1 MTNDNVLALLENIVS
16 KYFKD
21 YNPSFFVLDFIKNL
35 NFMNDEKLLCICND
49 FLSSNFDYNDLMS
62 IKIRNRVL
70 SELEI
75 FQRKI
80 ILESKPRDIQV
91 VLTNKCNL
99 RCKMCVNDRIKW
111 ELPKE
116 TLESIK
122 NNMKYMER
130 ILWQGGEAFL
140 YTNFLDLLIL
150 AHENCVVQS
159 IMTNGLL
166 IDEKAA
172 DVITK
177 TNTDIVISIDSVTP
191 SIYESIRS
199 GAKFEQL
206 INSLEL
212 LSKYR
217 AINNS
222 KTSLDMATI
231 IMHSTCRDL
240 FNFIDFAEKYQFRS
254 ICLNQIGIN
263 DKDQEESLTDDDL
276 EFLISNKSKLIDR
289 IKNSPVRFEMNLPCL
304 YVKKQTQGNKEN
316 KNEQQIKTKEDI
328 KVEKKGNINIEQK
341 QKLYCQRPWNSI
353 YVEYKGFFM
362 PTCKCYGGFMEQI
375 DNKTIEDIWNSKV
388 FTEYRK
394 QLIENNFIN
403 VCSNICNNTK
413 NNDWKYK

>member
-1 MTNDNVLALLENIVS
+1 MVNNNIFVFLENIVS

-49 FLSSNFDYNDLMS
+49 FLSSKFDYNDIMS
-62 IKIRNRVL
+62 IKIRNRIL
-70 SELEI
+70 NELEI
-75 FQRKI
+75 FQRKP

-140 YTNFLDLLIL
+140 YPNFLELLIL

-166 IDEKAA
+166 IDEKTA

-177 TNTDIVISIDSVTP
+177 TNTDIVISVDSVTP
-191 SIYESIRS
+191 SVYENIRS

-217 AINNS
+217 VINNS

-231 IMHSTCRDL
+231 IMHSSCRDL
-240 FNFIDFAEKYQFRS
+240 FNFIDFAE
-254 ICLNQIGIN
+254 
-263 DKDQEESLTDDDL
+263 
-276 EFLISNKSKLIDR
+276 
-289 IKNSPVRFEMNLPCL
+289 
-304 YVKKQTQGNKEN
+304 
-316 KNEQQIKTKEDI
+316 
-328 KVEKKGNINIEQK
+328 
-341 QKLYCQRPWNSI
+341 
-353 YVEYKGFFM
+353 
-362 PTCKCYGGFMEQI
+362 
-375 DNKTIEDIWNSKV
+375 
-388 FTEYRK
+388 
-394 QLIENNFIN
+394 
-403 VCSNICNNTK
+403 
-413 NNDWKYK
+413 